1 MVRTTGRLVFGGSGP
16 ATEQQDDD
24 DKLQQLTK
32 EEGNRSKAVAELL
45 STEKTFVSEMTAAVL
60 VLQQGLVPFAAAHT
74 RFHLLVEVF
83 LEPLRRYGAELAA
96 EAEAA
101 AEDRADAGKA
111 RLAVTPEDL
120 TVIFSNVEQLLGFN
134 RSFLAD
140 LEAAMAAGG
149 QGAVVEVF
157 LKAAPFM
164 RMFSV
169 YVNNFDRAR

>member
-1 MVRTTGRLVFGGSGP
+1 MVTTTGRLVFGGSGP
-16 ATEQQDDD
+16 AEQQDDD
-24 DKLQQLTK
+24 DKLQQLAK

-45 STEKTFVSEMTAAVL
+45 STEKTFVSEMT
-60 VLQQGLVPFAAAHT
+60 
-74 RFHLLVEVF
+74 LLVEVF

-134 RSFLAD
+134 RC
-140 LEAAMAAGG
+140 GG
-149 QGAVVEVF
+149 LFWRIWRLPWRRGARGRW
-157 LKAAPFM
+157 LK
-164 RMFSV
+164 FSS
-169 YVNNFDRAR
+169 RPRRSCACSASTSTTSTEPG